1 MFKRRIMFVILAVFL
16 FACADKKAEN
26 NIKTNQR
33 ADSTVTISDSAE
45 LLDIPNKVI
54 AYYFYTTKRCPSCRK
69 IEAHTRE
76 AIETGFATEIAEGQL
91 EFLMINTDDEEN
103 RHCLDDYGLF
113 TKSVIISKIRNG
125 QEAEWKN
132 LEKIWELLGD
142 KKEFIGYVQSEVGT
156 YLKSD
161 K

>member
-1 MFKRRIMFVILAVFL
+1 MLKRRIMFVILAVFL
-16 FACADKKAEN
+16 FACADKKTEN
-26 NIKTNQR
+26 DAKSGHRT
-33 ADSTVTISDSAE
+33 DSTEAVSNKTEASEKPDKVT
-45 LLDIPNKVI
+45 

-76 AIETGFATEIAEGQL
+76 AIETGFVAEIAEGQL
-91 EFLMINTDDEEN
+91 EFLMINTDNTEN
-103 RHCLDDYGLF
+103 RHFLDDYGLY
-113 TKSVIISKIRNG
+113 TKSVIVSKIRNG

-142 KKEFIGYVQSEVGT
+142 KEEFIGYVQSEVGT
-156 YLKSD
+156 FLKSD